1 MLAVETPD
9 PDRLAD
15 ATRLA
20 QLLGPDVSPTELLGV
35 VATHDTRDSPLTVE
49 TLVDGTESID
59 RSLATSIFEF
69 LLSKGYAS
77 EENGSVAIH
86 VDSPDCLQLLIATRT
101 AHQVIEQSRADTE
114 PIGVEFVC
122 TLPENDPGFE
132 HLDPVDF
139 DMQQITTRLLTLCRN
154 ASEELVLTSP
164 FLEIEGM
171 EWLLPGLE
179 GALERGVDLT
189 LVSRELRSQQ
199 PNHAAVQELFNIAA
213 GLPGQLEV
221 YDYYE
226 PDPDDQYPEYTLHSK
241 LLIADRSAAYVGS
254 ANFTKYGFAENL
266 EIGVVV
272 EAPAVRALYSVVAHL
287 IANSGVRVER

>member
-1 MLAVETPD
+1 MAAPD
-9 PDRLAD
+9 SDRLAD

-20 QLLGPDVSPTELLGV
+20 QLLGPDVSPIELLGV
-35 VATHDTRDSPLTVE
+35 VATHDTRDNQLTIE
-49 TLVDGTESID
+49 ALVDGTESID

-69 LLSKGYAS
+69 LLSTGYAS
-77 EENGSVAIH
+77 EVSGASAVH
-86 VDSPDCLQLLIATRT
+86 VNSPNCLELLITTRR
-101 AHQVIEQSRADTE
+101 AHQVIEQSREDTE
-114 PIGVEFVC
+114 SIGVEFVC

-164 FLEIEGM
+164 FLETKGM
-171 EWLLPGLE
+171 EWLLPGLK

-189 LVSRELRSQQ
+189 LVSRELRSRQ
-199 PNHAAVQELFNIAA
+199 PNHAAVRELFNITA

-266 EIGVVV
+266 ETGVVV
-272 EAPAVRALYSVVAHL
+272 EAPAVRALHSVVVHL
-287 IANSGVRVER
+287 VANSGVRVEHQ